1 MKNNPLV
8 TIIIPVYNAAASLSV
23 ALTAL
28 HKQQYCHLEIVLID
42 DGSQDNSLMVIE
54 TFISKLEQR
63 DMNVKV
69 IRHEGNQGVAA
80 ARNTGLENATGD
92 FIYFLDADDW
102 LEPDAIASL
111 LQAAIGKQAD
121 IVGCNW
127 FLAFKHNERR
137 MDQPAF
143 SASWQAINA
152 MLRGTMRWNLWLFLV
167 RRSLYMDHQIRF
179 TPGMDM
185 GEDLMIMMKLFVRA
199 ERVAHVDKPLYH
211 YVQTNE
217 QSLTKLYSN
226 EHISQVTTNVKAVE
240 CQLLDSPYASQL
252 GNGLNYLKLNIKLPL
267 LISDQEAQYRRWL
280 NWFPEANGQVME
292 NKALPFRTRMIQW
305 LAVKEQFLGLKL
317 YYRFVIKF
325 VYGVIYK

>member
-8 TIIIPVYNAAASLSV
+8 TIIIPVYNAAGNLPV
-23 ALTAL
+23 ALNAL
-28 HKQQYCHLEIVLID
+28 HKQQYCHLEIVMVD
-42 DGSQDNSLMVIE
+42 DGSQDNSLMIMDQYLP
-54 TFISKLEQR
+54 KLEQR
-63 DMNVKV
+63 EMIVKI
-69 IRHEGNQGVAA
+69 IRHEYNQGVAQ

-102 LEPDAIASL
+102 LEPDALESL
-111 LQAAIGKQAD
+111 LEAAISQQAD

-127 FLAFKHNERR
+127 FLAFKHNERQ
-137 MDQPAF
+137 MNQPTF
-143 SASWQAINA
+143 KTPWQAIDA

-167 RRSLYMDHQIRF
+167 RRSLYMDNQIRF
-179 TPGMDM
+179 TTGMDM
-185 GEDLMIMMKLFVRA
+185 GEDLLIMMKLFVRA
-199 ERVAHVDKPLYH
+199 GRVTHVDRPLYH

-217 QSLTKLYSN
+217 QSLTKAYAN
-226 EHISQVTTNVKAVE
+226 EHFNQVTTNVKAVE

-267 LISDQEAQYRRWL
+267 LISDQEEQYRRWL